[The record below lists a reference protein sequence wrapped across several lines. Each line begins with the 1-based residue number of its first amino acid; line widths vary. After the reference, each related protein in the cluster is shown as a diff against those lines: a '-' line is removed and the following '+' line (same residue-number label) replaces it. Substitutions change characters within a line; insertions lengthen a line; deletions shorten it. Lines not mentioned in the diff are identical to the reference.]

1 MESLPKLCIA
11 ERVTAA
17 RQRRHEYRLGVA
29 MIPAKTAAE
38 SKAQLRKTMGF
49 WDVLL
54 FNIATVLGPRWI
66 AAAGHNGTSSI
77 SLWIIAA
84 VFFFVP
90 GALVI
95 NELSSRFPEE
105 GGLYAWSREA
115 FGPFHGFVAGWTYWI
130 YTVFYFPGLLLA
142 SASMAAYIFGGRG
155 AALAQ
160 DRTFLLTVSLGLLVV
175 AVALNI
181 VGLNIGKWLQ
191 NAGGAGTYA
200 PLLMLAGVA
209 AILCF
214 VHGSAT
220 HFTLSNMLPAW
231 NWDTVNFWSQIAFAF
246 TGLEL
251 VSAMSEEVRD
261 PRRTLPRAVFGA
273 GALIALMYIAG
284 TFAILALVPAAD
296 IDPQSG
302 VFHAITSGSVALRIG
317 ALGVLAAVLVTVG
330 NAGGVG
336 STVAGIARVPFV
348 VGIDR
353 YLPAAFGK
361 IHSRW
366 KTPYV
371 SILVQAIASGAILLV
386 SQISETT
393 RGAYQFLVDA
403 AIILYFIP
411 FLYMF
416 AAVIRLAHR
425 GDRESNPNAVLV
437 PGGVAGVWIC
447 GGLGFLVVLIGIVV
461 SLVPPGD
468 SSNKLG
474 FELKLLLG
482 TAASILLGLILYW
495 RGVRQK
501 QADL

>member
-1 MESLPKLCIA
+1 MWKDSPSGSTDGSSA
-11 ERVTAA
+11 PGAPAA
-17 RQRRHEYRLGVA
+17 ADTR
-29 MIPAKTAAE
+29 
-38 SKAQLRKTMGF
+38 SQLRKTMGF

-66 AAAGHNGTSSI
+66 ASAGHNGPSSI

-84 VFFFVP
+84 IFFFVP

-105 GGLYAWSREA
+105 GGLYAWAREA
-115 FGPFHGFVAGWTYWI
+115 FGPFHGFVAGWTYWF

-142 SASMAAYIFGGRG
+142 SASMSAYVLGGARG
-155 AALAQ
+155 AALA
-160 DRTFLLTVSLGLLVV
+160 DNRTFLITVSLAMLAA
-175 AVALNI
+175 AVLLNI
-181 VGLNIGKWLQ
+181 IGLNIGKWLQ
-191 NAGGAGTYA
+191 NAGGVGTYI
-200 PLLMLAGVA
+200 PLLILAGI
-209 AILCF
+209 AIVLGLR
-214 VHGSAT
+214 HGSVT
-220 HFTLSNMLPAW
+220 HFTLADMLPTW

-284 TFAILALVPAAD
+284 TFAVLALLPSGNV
-296 IDPQSG
+296 DPQSG
-302 VFHAITSGSVALRIG
+302 VFQAI
-317 ALGVLAAVLVTVG
+317 ALGSDALKLGFIGVIAAVLVTAG

-353 YLPAAFGK
+353 YLPRAFGK
-361 IHSRW
+361 IHPKW
-366 KTPYV
+366 KTPYI
-371 SILVQAIASGAILLV
+371 SILVQAVLSGAILLL
-386 SQISETT
+386 SQINQTT

-416 AAVIRLAHR
+416 AAVIKLVGRS
-425 GDRESNPNAVLV
+425 DRRENLHAVLV
-437 PGGVAGVWIC
+437 PGGKAGVWIC
-447 GGLGFLVVLIGIVV
+447 GGLGFVVVFIGIVLSFFPPGEAQSKVGWAIAMVLVTAASVLIG
-461 SLVPPGD
+461 L
-468 SSNKLG
+468 
-474 FELKLLLG
+474 
-482 TAASILLGLILYW
+482 ALYW
-495 RGVRQK
+495 RGARAK
-501 QADL
+501 RAGI

>member
-1 MESLPKLCIA
+1 VSQSAGGSLDPIKQLPK
-11 ERVTAA
+11 E
-17 RQRRHEYRLGVA
+17 
-29 MIPAKTAAE
+29 
-38 SKAQLRKTMGF
+38 MGF

-66 AAAGHNGTSSI
+66 AAAAHNGPSSI
-77 SLWIIAA
+77 SLWVLAA

-90 GALVI
+90 SALVI
-95 NELSSRFPEE
+95 NELSSRFPNE
-105 GGLYAWSREA
+105 GGLYVWSKEA
-115 FGPFHGFVAGWTYWI
+115 FGDFHGFVAGWCYWI

-142 SASMAAYIFGGRG
+142 SASMSAYVMGENG
-155 AALAQ
+155 ATLEHN
-160 DRTFLLTVSLGLLVV
+160 RTFLLWVSLGLLLV
-175 AVALNI
+175 AVVLNI

-191 NAGGAGTYA
+191 NAGGVSTYL
-200 PLLMLAGVA
+200 PLLMLVAIAGLLWVR
-209 AILCF
+209 
-214 VHGSAT
+214 HGSVT
-220 HFTLSNMLPAW
+220 HFTRANVMPVW

-261 PRRTLPRAVFGA
+261 PRRTLPRAVFASGV
-273 GALIALMYIAG
+273 LIAAMYITG
-284 TFAILALVPAAD
+284 TLAVLALVPAAD
-296 IDPQSG
+296 VSTTSG
-302 VFHAITSGSVALRIG
+302 VFHAITVGSIALKIG
-317 ALGVLAAVLVTVG
+317 FFGIFAALLVTVG

-371 SILVQAIASGAILLV
+371 AILVQAIISGLILLI
-386 SQISETT
+386 SQINETT

-416 AAVIRLAHR
+416 AAAIKLAKRPDRLENKH
-425 GDRESNPNAVLV
+425 AVLI
-437 PGGVAGVWIC
+437 PGGMPAVW
-447 GGLGFLVVLIGIVV
+447 LTSAVGFLIVLIGIGV

-468 SSNKLG
+468 SSDKIG
-474 FELKLLLG
+474 FELKLVGG
-482 TAASILLGLILYW
+482 TVVSIALGLSLYF
-495 RGVRQK
+495 RGARAKKSEPGVSRPPS
-501 QADL
+501 

>member
-1 MESLPKLCIA
+1 M
-11 ERVTAA
+11 TF
-17 RQRRHEYRLGVA
+17 
-29 MIPAKTAAE
+29 PAPAPSDTK
-38 SKAQLRKTMGF
+38 SQLRKTMGF

-66 AAAGHNGTSSI
+66 AAASHNGTSSI
-77 SLWIIAA
+77 SLWLLAA
-84 VFFFVP
+84 LFFFVP

-95 NELSSRFPEE
+95 NELSSRFPQE
-105 GGLYAWSREA
+105 GGLYAWSKEA
-115 FGPFHGFVAGWTYWI
+115 FGDFHGFIAGWTYWT

-142 SASMAAYIFGGRG
+142 SASMAAYIMGGHG
-155 AALAQ
+155 VALAQ
-160 DRTFLLTVSLGLLVV
+160 NRTFLLTVSFGLLLV
-175 AVALNI
+175 AVVLNI
-181 VGLNIGKWLQ
+181 IGLNVGKWLQ
-191 NAGGAGTYA
+191 NAGGVGTYV
-200 PLLMLAGVA
+200 PLVMLAVVA
-209 AILCF
+209 AIVGLR
-214 VHGSAT
+214 HGSAT
-220 HFTLSNMLPAW
+220 HFTIQNMMPSW

-284 TFAILALVPAAD
+284 TFAVLTLIPAANV
-296 IDPQSG
+296 DPQSG
-302 VFHAITSGSVALRIG
+302 VFSAISIGSTVLRVG
-317 ALGVLAAVLVTVG
+317 FLGILAAVLVTFG

-361 IHSRW
+361 IHPKW
-366 KTPYV
+366 KTPYI
-371 SILVQAIASGAILLV
+371 SILVQAIVSGAILLG

-403 AIILYFIP
+403 GIILYFIP

-416 AAVIRLAHR
+416 GAVIKLAYRKDR
-425 GDRESNPNAVLV
+425 GENPHAVLV
-437 PGGVAGVWIC
+437 PGGKAGTWIC
-447 GGLGFLVVLIGIVV
+447 GGLGFIVVLMGIAV

-468 SSNKLG
+468 SANKLG
-474 FELKLLLG
+474 FELKLVGG
-482 TAASILLGLILYW
+482 TVASILLGLILYW
-495 RGVRQK
+495 RGARSK
-501 QADL
+501 KTA